1 MIKFI
6 LYLLVIPIIIYA
18 VDSVNINKLFK
29 ANKMYQAKIFYILIV
44 FSLAYLV
51 TNFLCDFL
59 YAIK

>member
-1 MIKFI
+1 M
-6 LYLLVIPIIIYA
+6 PIIIYA

-29 ANKMYQAKIFYILIV
+29 VNKMYQAKIFYILIV

-51 TNFLCDFL
+51 TNFLCDFM